1 MEFVKKN
8 IAKWASAL
16 ILLVIGILCI
26 VAGAAASS
34 KDASTYQAAFEGV
47 SMVIGI
53 SLLIISGLVLVIALV
68 ASIMSK
74 GEAGFGITAIGV
86 SVALAMGIFFVA
98 NRGLGGELIM
108 LFLAFVPYVL
118 IVVGSIIV
126 VDAILNLVF
135 AIVKKSSIKEVVI
148 ATVIIALFGV
158 IAIVLGALMIGNDPI
173 IGKSAQLIVFGIL
186 IVIFAVLACLATF
199 IAMPT
204 PAKKDA
210 VDAEVKEVNETKEE
224 NTTSEEKAE

>member
-26 VAGAAASS
+26 VAGASS
-34 KDASTYQAAFEGV
+34 GEAKANAYEGI

-53 SLLIISGLVLVIALV
+53 SLLVISGLVLVVALV

-86 SVALAMGIFFVA
+86 SVALALGIFFIA
-98 NRGLGGELIM
+98 DKSLGGQLIW
-108 LFLAFVPYVL
+108 LFLNFVPYVL

-158 IAIVLGALMIGNDPI
+158 IAIVLGALMIGNDPVI
-173 IGKSAQLIVFGIL
+173 EKDVQLIIFGII

-204 PAKKDA
+204 PAKKEA
-210 VDAEVKEVNETKEE
+210 INAEVKDVNEAKEE

>member
-26 VAGAAASS
+26 VAGAASGEAS
-34 KDASTYQAAFEGV
+34 ANAFEGI

-53 SLLIISGLVLVIALV
+53 SLLVISGLVLVIALV

-86 SVALAMGIFFVA
+86 SVALAMGIFFVV
-98 NRGLGGELIM
+98 NKTLGGELIL

-135 AIVKKSSIKEVVI
+135 AIVKKSSIKEIII

-158 IAIVLGALMIGNDPI
+158 ISIVLGALMIGNDPVI
-173 IGKSAQLIVFGIL
+173 KKDVQLIIFGII

-204 PAKKDA
+204 PAKKEA
-210 VDAEVKEVNETKEE
+210 INAEVKDVNEAKEE

>member
-1 MEFVKKN
+1 
-8 IAKWASAL
+8 
-16 ILLVIGILCI
+16 
-26 VAGAAASS
+26 
-34 KDASTYQAAFEGV
+34 
-47 SMVIGI
+47 
-53 SLLIISGLVLVIALV
+53 
-68 ASIMSK
+68 
-74 GEAGFGITAIGV
+74 
-86 SVALAMGIFFVA
+86 MGIFFVV
-98 NRGLGGELIM
+98 NKTLGGELIL

-158 IAIVLGALMIGNDPI
+158 ISIVLGALMIGNDPVI
-173 IGKSAQLIVFGIL
+173 KKDVQLIIFGII

-204 PAKKDA
+204 PAKKEA
-210 VDAEVKEVNETKEE
+210 INAEVKDVNEAKEE